1 MKTRMTKGQYG
12 IYGIVT
18 TIVLLVLVSA
28 FSPSIE
34 GMTGFGLSY
43 LNSSS
48 MEYLVTGF
56 VPALLWTVIIGWV
69 IITAAI
75 RR

>member
-1 MKTRMTKGQYG
+1 MNTKKAQYG

-18 TIVLLVLVSA
+18 TIVLLVLIAA
-28 FSPSIE
+28 FTPSVE
-34 GMTGFGLSY
+34 GMVGYGQTY
-43 LNSSS
+43 LNTSS

-56 VPALLWTVIIGWV
+56 VPALLWTVVIAWV

>member
-1 MKTRMTKGQYG
+1 MKAQYG

-18 TIVLLVLVSA
+18 TLVLLILVA
-28 FSPSIE
+28 AYNPTVE
-34 GMTGFGLSY
+34 GMIGYGQTY
-43 LNSSS
+43 LNTSS

-56 VPALLWTVIIGWV
+56 VPSLLWVVVIGWV